1 MALTKLT
8 EERTEPASTTAADQP
23 NTTDEKPAKPAA
35 RRSRT
40 GRRTAKG
47 EPKPDVPAVSADGGN
62 ESAVSDPAPKRG
74 DRRRRGSR
82 RDKVEKP
89 VESGEPAE
97 KPSETAPSRA
107 TEALAQ
113 PAANIARPAFG
124 APLGPPSRAESFD
137 FGAGLFDDEP
147 SPAPA
152 PPPPAPVRAS
162 APPPAAP
169 HLRPTPEPVA
179 SPSGPAGSDGK
190 SETEV
195 AGQRSKPRRRR
206 LGRGRRENEAVG
218 DPRRTDAPPGQD
230 RRSDVPSDE
239 RRAPRPEARREVRND
254 ESVEPGAFEPAD
266 DVPDWVEEGTFEP
279 ESASGEDRGW
289 HDHHEEEEGSAPR
302 SEQAT
307 PSTEDEA
314 AGRRRRRRR
323 GGRRRRG
330 RGDEAV
336 GEEQAPRRVPASPV
350 AGRTTEATDD
360 EESEDFDDFEPGAST
375 DVDEDI
381 PIASEPAGAGE
392 RELLINIAESEECRI
407 AVLHRG
413 RLEEIFIERQ
423 SAQSHVGNVYKAKV
437 TNVEPSIQAAFVDFG
452 LPKNGFLH
460 ISDVHKKYFPGS
472 DKSNEDVGR
481 KIAKRDRPLIQRCL
495 RRGQEIMVQVIKEG
509 VGTKGPTVTTYLS
522 IPGRF
527 LVMMP
532 GMGKLGVSR
541 KIEDE
546 DLRRQMRHVLGEL
559 TLPEGVGFILRTAGM
574 GQTKRELQRDLNYLT
589 RLWKKLCE
597 REEKLPAP
605 AELYREQDLVIRTM
619 RDVYSSDFK
628 RVVVDDAE
636 TARRIRDFLRIA
648 MPRAQQRI
656 ELYADKEPMFHR
668 FGIERELALL
678 NSRRVPLPS
687 GGSIVIDTGEA
698 MTTIDVNSGKFR
710 RPDNAEETALAINLE
725 AAEEITRQLRLRDI
739 GGIIVC
745 DFIDMVQLSNRR
757 KVVNAMREGL
767 RKHKERARVLNMSPF
782 GLVEITRQRQRH
794 SYARSLY
801 SHCPVCDSTGW
812 VKTPESVALDVI
824 RILRYLV
831 AQPQVHRI
839 RCHVAAGV
847 ALAVLNR
854 KRAELSRLEGDT
866 GKSIEI
872 FAEDGLF
879 GEQMRVEC
887 EDVRGVALNLPS
899 LPDAPSV
906 RADNERR
913 NGSGRH
919 QTERESAAP
928 VEAAPE
934 SASGESSGREGRP
947 RRRRRGGRGR
957 NRNRD

>member
-1 MALTKLT
+1 M
-8 EERTEPASTTAADQP
+8 
-23 NTTDEKPAKPAA
+23 
-35 RRSRT
+35 
-40 GRRTAKG
+40 
-47 EPKPDVPAVSADGGN
+47 
-62 ESAVSDPAPKRG
+62 
-74 DRRRRGSR
+74 
-82 RDKVEKP
+82 
-89 VESGEPAE
+89 
-97 KPSETAPSRA
+97 
-107 TEALAQ
+107 
-113 PAANIARPAFG
+113 
-124 APLGPPSRAESFD
+124 
-137 FGAGLFDDEP
+137 
-147 SPAPA
+147 
-152 PPPPAPVRAS
+152 
-162 APPPAAP
+162 
-169 HLRPTPEPVA
+169 
-179 SPSGPAGSDGK
+179 
-190 SETEV
+190 
-195 AGQRSKPRRRR
+195 
-206 LGRGRRENEAVG
+206 
-218 DPRRTDAPPGQD
+218 
-230 RRSDVPSDE
+230 
-239 RRAPRPEARREVRND
+239 
-254 ESVEPGAFEPAD
+254 EPGAFEPAD